1 MEIMNLQ
8 PQPYFLDKV
17 VQLYE
22 MIVVRHGLMVVGEP
36 FAGKTSAITLL
47 ANALSELGERG
58 GLMGER
64 NVLLKT
70 VYPKSITMG

>member
-1 MEIMNLQ
+1 M
-8 PQPYFLDKV
+8 
-17 VQLYE
+17 
-22 MIVVRHGLMVVGEP
+22 RHGLMVVGEP

-47 ANALSELGERG
+47 ANALSELGEKG

-70 VYPKSITMG
+70 VYPKSITMGQLYGRFDEISHDWNDGVLAVCFR